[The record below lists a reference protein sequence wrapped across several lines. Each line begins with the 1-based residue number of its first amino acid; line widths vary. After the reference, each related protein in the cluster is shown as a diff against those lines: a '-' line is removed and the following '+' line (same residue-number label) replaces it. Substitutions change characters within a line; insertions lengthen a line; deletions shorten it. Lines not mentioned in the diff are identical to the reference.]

1 MHTTRY
7 NKILLLVII
16 SIVIAAEASGAED
29 VALIEP
35 EKLKAKLDQPDLVIL
50 DARIVSYW
58 KRSDRK
64 IQGALRVDPHDVSS
78 WANKFSKN
86 SHVVVYCS

>member
-1 MHTTRY
+1 MYTTRY
-7 NKILLLVII
+7 MKIFLFIII
-16 SIVIAAEASGAED
+16 SIIIATGSSIAAEKD
-29 VALIEP
+29 LIEP
-35 EKLKAKLDQPDLVIL
+35 ETLKAKLDQPDLVIL

-64 IQGALRVDPHDVSS
+64 IKGALRVDPHDVSS
-78 WANKFSKN
+78 WANKFSKD

>member
-1 MHTTRY
+1 MYTTRY
-7 NKILLLVII
+7 KKILMFAIT
-16 SIVIAAEASGAED
+16 SIVIAAGSSGAVEK
-29 VALIEP
+29 ALIEP

-64 IQGALRVDPHDVSS
+64 IQGALRIDPHDVSS
-78 WANKFSKN
+78 WANNFSKD

>member
-1 MHTTRY
+1 MYTTKY
-7 NKILLLVII
+7 SKILLFIMI
-16 SIVIAAEASGAED
+16 SIVITAGSSSAAEK
-29 VALIEP
+29 ALIEP

-78 WANKFSKN
+78 WADKFSKD
-86 SHVVVYCS
+86 SHVVIYCS